1 MKPVR
6 WTDHA
11 LAELDKREVPRE
23 EADRTLTTP
32 DRIVPGNPPRESYQR
47 RYHDPLLGEEM
58 LLRLVVEETALEL
71 VVVTLYK
78 TSKLRKYD

>member
-1 MKPVR
+1 MKPIR

-11 LAELDKREVPRE
+11 LEELAKREVSHE
-23 EADRTLTTP
+23 EAERALAAP
-32 DRIVPGNPPRESYQR
+32 DRNVPGNPPRSIYQR
-47 RYHDPLLGEEM
+47 RYQDSLLGQEM
-58 LLRLVVEETALEL
+58 LLRLVVEETEMEF

>member
-1 MKPVR
+1 MKSVR

-11 LAELDKREVPRE
+11 LEEMARREVPR
-23 EADRTLTTP
+23 ADADQTLVTP
-32 DRIVPGNPPRESYQR
+32 DRVVPGNPPREIYQR
-47 RYHDPLLGEEM
+47 RYHDALLGQEM

-71 VVVTLYK
+71 IVVTLYK